1 MLTLLLLLSPLGDC
15 LTLFPRAG
23 PAFTPQSSA
32 HVRLVQ
38 EAFLIL
44 SWPASGL
51 SRGSFSSP
59 SCLVVHVE
67 LWLCG
72 RRGALRMETTAGECA
87 FLRHLLSDCIVLIL
101 LLYNLVQDRESLSLG
116 PTQRSGIETAPF
128 WSKFCPLPQN
138 GPRPPALQPE
148 HVEWKLSCYFSPLAI
163 LPWNCKPIEQ

>member
-1 MLTLLLLLSPLGDC
+1 MLTLLFLLSPLGDC
-15 LTLFPRAG
+15 LTSFPRAG

-32 HVRLVQ
+32 HVHLVQ

-44 SWPASGL
+44 SWPASCL
-51 SRGSFSSP
+51 SRGSCSSS

-72 RRGALRMETTAGECA
+72 RRVALPTETAAGERA
-87 FLRHLLSDCIVLIL
+87 FLHRLLSDRIVLIL

-138 GPRPPALQPE
+138 GPCPPALQPG
-148 HVEWKLSCYFSPLAI
+148 HVEWKLSCYFPPLAI
-163 LPWNCKPIEQ
+163 LLWNCKPIKQ